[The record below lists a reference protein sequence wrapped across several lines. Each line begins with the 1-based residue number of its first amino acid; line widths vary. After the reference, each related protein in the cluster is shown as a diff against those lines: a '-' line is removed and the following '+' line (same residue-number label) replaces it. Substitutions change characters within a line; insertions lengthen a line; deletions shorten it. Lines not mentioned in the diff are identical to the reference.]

1 MQNQYTPPNQHPS
14 PPPVNPLTRAE
25 SPEPSRKRVL
35 TLVAGGLAVLA
46 VGVIGGAA
54 IGHSTT
60 NETACVEAVEL
71 SDQAI
76 GIYSEAINEAA
87 NGISAV
93 ASNNSYRIRQSTTNI
108 EDLTDDIIPIL
119 TDYYV
124 AQDECLGN

>member
-1 MQNQYTPPNQHPS
+1 MQNQYTSPNQYPG
-14 PPPVNPLTRAE
+14 PPPVNPLTRT
-25 SPEPSRKRVL
+25 EPQEPAVIRVL
-35 TLVAGGLAVLA
+35 PFVAGGLALLA
-46 VGVIGGAA
+46 LGGIGGAA